1 MPSPE
6 KRPGR
11 LSALVLWAIAGLGL
25 ILSSLAMVPLA
36 PAMGKL
42 NPQVQQL
49 LADAGYYLPFA
60 ALPMLLHARRN
71 PGLLDARRPNP
82 ISLFNVICIVILAL
96 LGVFLVNDITVLWSI
111 PFQKLGLNIY
121 AGGIPTPASTRELM
135 LSIISVAA
143 IPAIC
148 EEFLFRGTVMPAFEG
163 NGTKH
168 AILVSALL
176 FACLHGSIIG
186 FPAQFLLGIVL
197 GLLVFWT
204 DSIYAGL
211 IYHTVHNAAAVILD
225 YMQSGMPAEQ
235 AVPADLW
242 EAIGGMGGAL
252 DLLLSIGLSAML
264 VIFTLRLFRLRG
276 QLRGI
281 TPETRK
287 KEKLR
292 RSEIIA
298 LTAGILI
305 CAALYALNFA
315 AMLGGNAI

>member
-1 MPSPE
+1 MPRPE

-11 LSALVLWAIAGLGL
+11 LSALVLWGIAGLGL
-25 ILSSLAMVPLA
+25 ILSGLVMIPLA
-36 PAMGKL
+36 PALKIL
-42 NPQVQQL
+42 NPQAQQL
-49 LADAGYYLPFA
+49 LADAFYYLPFV
-60 ALPMLLHARRN
+60 ALPLLLHSRRN
-71 PGLLDARRPNP
+71 PGLLDAYRPNP
-82 ISLFNVICIVILAL
+82 ISLFNVISIVILAL

-121 AGGIPTPASTRELM
+121 AGGIATPADTRELM
-135 LSIISVAA
+135 LGIISMAA

-148 EEFLFRGTVMPAFEG
+148 EEFLFRGAVMPAFEG
-163 NGTKH
+163 SGTRH
-168 AILVSALL
+168 AVLVSALL

-186 FPAQFLLGIVL
+186 FPAQFILGIVL

-225 YMQSGMPAEQ
+225 YLQGGMSAEQ
-235 AVPADLW
+235 AMPQDLW
-242 EAIGGMGGAL
+242 EAIGGMAGAL

-276 QLRGI
+276 RLRGI
-281 TPETRK
+281 TTEARK
-287 KEKLR
+287 REKLR
-292 RSEIIA
+292 GSEIIA
-298 LTAGILI
+298 LIAGILI
-305 CAALYALNFA
+305 CAALYALDFA